1 MQSINLLRA
10 LRKRRNNL
18 ARIVMLA
25 SVALILPNAWTA
37 TVTYKTPMLAP
48 CPTSPN
54 CVSSDSTDDHAIA
67 ALKFSGSAEKAWQAA
82 KEALLSLPRTRI
94 VAESG
99 HTLHAECKSAIFRFV
114 DDVNFELRPDQ
125 GIIAVRS
132 ASRVGYSDLG
142 VNRRRIEAVRSA
154 FNERMSKN

>member
-1 MQSINLLRA
+1 MQLMNLLRA
-10 LRKRRNNL
+10 LRNRRIYA
-18 ARIVMLA
+18 ARIAMLTG
-25 SVALILPNAWTA
+25 VVLLVPIAWTA
-37 TVTYKTPMLAP
+37 TVTYKTHMLAP

-54 CVSSDSTDDHAIA
+54 CVSSDSTDDHSIA

-99 HTLHAECKSAIFRFV
+99 HTLHAECKSAIFGFV

-125 GIIAVRS
+125 GNIAVRS

-154 FNERMSKN
+154 FDERMSKN